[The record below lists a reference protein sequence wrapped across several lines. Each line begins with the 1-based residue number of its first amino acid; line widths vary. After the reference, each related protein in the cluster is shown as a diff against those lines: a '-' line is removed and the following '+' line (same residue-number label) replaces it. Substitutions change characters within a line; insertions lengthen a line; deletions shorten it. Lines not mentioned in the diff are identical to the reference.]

1 MIPMRFQSL
10 KSKLLFV
17 VSALVIGSGLLIS
30 FLVTQRYSSSLLKA
44 ASAQAENVAHAVALE
59 ATDKIL
65 INDLVDLQ
73 KTLDHHVRSNT
84 HISYL
89 FVVKGDEIL
98 AHTFAKGV
106 PVALINAN
114 QPDPDKQFN
123 LQEIASTEGEK
134 YLDIAWPILAGKA
147 GDLRLGFSEKPYLE
161 QVRRLWLQMSGLTLG
176 ILLLALTAT
185 LLFVRRV
192 TSPLAALAEATQ
204 KIDEGGLDVR
214 VEVQSQDEVG
224 RLAASFNHMVARLED
239 YTDRLEEQTMEL
251 ERAHHQTRTVCGIV
265 QEVGSLRSL
274 GEISASLINTFENIL
289 KCSEMVFLIFGSNH
303 DLLFVSS
310 ENETKA
316 VRERESIES
325 VATLLADR
333 TERTFLKKRSFSPPL
348 VPDNFQTTVRQAVI
362 PLLYEKQSFGALVIG
377 CPGDCDCNV
386 KEIDVVR
393 LMLTQAAGVIKRA
406 VLQEEE
412 IRQLQDRV
420 ETTAEFSGIV
430 GKDPKMQ
437 VIYKLIEDIA
447 PTDATVLI
455 QGESGTGKEL
465 VARAVHR
472 LSPRKNKP
480 FMVINCSAYPATL
493 LESELFGHEK
503 GSFTGAIRQKSGRF
517 EQAHGGTVLLDEIG
531 EIAPSAQIK
540 LLRVLQTQKFERIGG
555 EKTLNVNVRIIAAT
569 NKELL
574 QQVKEGNFREDLYY
588 RLNVIPISLP
598 PLNERRNDIPLL
610 AHHFLHRF
618 AAEQGKKIE
627 QFSQEAMRL
636 LLDYSWLGNVREL
649 ENTVE
654 HATVLAKG
662 SRVEASDLPAA
673 LHTAVKNESKPFT
686 LVEHESKLLVE
697 VLEDCGWNKKQAAK
711 RLGISRSTLYDKL
724 KKYQITKP
732 TTH

>member
-30 FLVTQRYSSSLLKA
+30 FLVTQRYSSSLLNA
-44 ASAQAENVAHAVALE
+44 ASVQAENVAHAVALE

-73 KTLDHHVRSNT
+73 KTLDHHVRSNK

-98 AHTFAKGV
+98 AHTFTKGV

-114 QPDPDKQFN
+114 QSDPGDLFH

-134 YLDIAWPILAGKA
+134 YLDIAWPIYAGKA
-147 GDLRLGFSEKPYLE
+147 GVLRLGFSEKPFRQ
-161 QVRRLWLQMSGLTLG
+161 QVRKLWLQMTGFTLA
-176 ILLLALTAT
+176 ILLLALTFT
-185 LLFVRRV
+185 LFFVRKV
-192 TSPLAALAEATQ
+192 TRPLGALAEATQ
-204 KIDEGGLDVR
+204 KIDKGELNVR
-214 VEVQSQDEVG
+214 VEVHNQDEAG
-224 RLAASFNHMVARLED
+224 RLAASFNHMVGRLRE
-239 YTDRLEEQTMEL
+239 YTGKLEEQTMEL

-265 QEVGSLRSL
+265 QEVGALRSL
-274 GEISASLINTFENIL
+274 SEISSSLINTFKNTL
-289 KCSEMVFLIFGSNH
+289 KCSQMVFLIFSSNR

-310 ENETKA
+310 ENETRA
-316 VRERESIES
+316 LRERESIES
-325 VATLLADR
+325 VVTVLADR
-333 TERTFLKKRSFSPPL
+333 MEIKFLEKQSFSPPL
-348 VPDNFQTTVRQAVI
+348 VPDNFQATDRQAVI
-362 PLLYEKQSFGALVIG
+362 PLLHEKQLFGALVIA
-377 CPGDCDCNV
+377 CPGDCGCNV

-393 LMLTQAAGVIKRA
+393 LMLSQAAGVIKRA

-412 IRQLQDRV
+412 IRELQDRV

-465 VARAVHR
+465 VARALHR
-472 LSPRKNKP
+472 RSPRKNKP
-480 FMVINCSAYPATL
+480 FVVINCSAYPAAL

-503 GSFTGAIRQKSGRF
+503 GAFTGAIRQKAGRF
-517 EQAHGGTVLLDEIG
+517 EQAHGGTVFLDEIG

-540 LLRVLQTQKFERIGG
+540 LLRVLQTQKFERLGG
-555 EKTLNVNVRIIAAT
+555 EKTLTVDVRIIAAT
-569 NKELL
+569 NKDLL
-574 QQVKEGNFREDLYY
+574 QEVKEGLFREDLYY
-588 RLNVIPISLP
+588 RLNVIPIQLP
-598 PLNERRNDIPLL
+598 PLVERRNDIPLL
-610 AHHFLHRF
+610 ARHFLRRF

-627 QFSQEAMRL
+627 HFSQEAMRL
-636 LLDYSWLGNVREL
+636 LLDSSWLGNVREL

-673 LHTAVKNESKPFT
+673 LHTAANKGPKPFT